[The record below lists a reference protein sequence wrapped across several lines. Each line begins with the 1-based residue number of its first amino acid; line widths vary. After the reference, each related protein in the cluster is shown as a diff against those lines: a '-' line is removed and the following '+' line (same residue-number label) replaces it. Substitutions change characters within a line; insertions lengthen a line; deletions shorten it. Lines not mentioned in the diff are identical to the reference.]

1 MIERVRAIL
10 VTPADTMLLI
20 KRVRPGIPPYWVFPG
35 GGVEPTDETLK
46 AALHREIHEELA
58 GHAKVVMPFHVIERD
73 DEREH
78 FYLATIEDWSFDD
91 RNGPEFSEAGRGEY
105 YLDEVPLTVEAI
117 DDLNLKPDEAAA
129 LLRDAIVKNEVSPK
143 QG

>member
-1 MIERVRAIL
+1 MIDRVRAIL
-10 VTPADTMLLI
+10 VTPADTILLI
-20 KRVRPGIPPYWVFPG
+20 RRVRPGIPPYWVFPG
-35 GGVEPTDETLK
+35 GGVEPTDETFE

-58 GHAKVVMPFHVIERD
+58 GRAKVVKTFHVIERD
-73 DEREH
+73 GEREH

-91 RNGPEFSEAGRGEY
+91 RNGPEFSETGRGEY

-117 DDLNLKPDEAAA
+117 ADLNLKPAEAAA
-129 LLRDAIVKNEVSPK
+129 VLRDAIVKNEVSAK

>member
-35 GGVEPTDETLK
+35 GGVEPTDETLE

-58 GHAKVVMPFHVIERD
+58 GRAKVVKPFHVIERD

-78 FYLATIEDWSFDD
+78 FYLTTIEDWSFDD

-105 YLDEVPLTVEAI
+105 YLDEVPLTIEAI

-129 LLRDAIVKNEVSPK
+129 VLRDAIVKNEVSAK
-143 QG
+143 LG